1 MSAAALVIGRT
12 MTAKNPQAED
22 FASQQV
28 QETISG
34 HWRLFLLQGLIMAAL
49 GLIAV
54 AEPIVATF
62 DVEIFLGWVLLIGG
76 IVSLAGVFA
85 WQRMRGFRWMIV
97 AALLATAIGAY
108 LVWRP
113 SKGILSLTLAA
124 AVFFGAQG
132 IAQFVIAIGHRAVL
146 ASWVWLLLSGAVNFG
161 LAVIILSG
169 APSAAP
175 RTLGLMF
182 GINLFLWGMALVMTA
197 LACRA
202 IPDTPRG
209 ARGL

>member
-1 MSAAALVIGRT
+1 M
-12 MTAKNPQAED
+12 
-22 FASQQV
+22 F
-28 QETISG
+28 
-34 HWRLFLLQGLIMAAL
+34 
-49 GLIAV
+49 
-54 AEPIVATF
+54 
-62 DVEIFLGWVLLIGG
+62 
-76 IVSLAGVFA
+76 
-85 WQRMRGFRWMIV
+85 V
-97 AALLATAIGAY
+97 AALLSIAIGAY

-113 SKGILSLTLAA
+113 TSGILSLTLAA

-132 IAQFVIAIGHRAVL
+132 IAQFIIAIGHRAVL
-146 ASWVWLLLSGAVNFG
+146 ASWVWMLLSGIINFG

-182 GINLFLWGMALVMTA
+182 GINLFMWGIALVMTA

-202 IPDTPRG
+202 IPDTPHD

>member
-1 MSAAALVIGRT
+1 
-12 MTAKNPQAED
+12 
-22 FASQQV
+22 
-28 QETISG
+28 
-34 HWRLFLLQGLIMAAL
+34 MAAL

-62 DVEIFLGWVLLIGG
+62 DVEIFVGWLLLVGG
-76 IVSLAGVFA
+76 IVGLAGAFA
-85 WQRMRGFRWMIV
+85 WQRIRGFRWMVV
-97 AALLATAIGAY
+97 AALLAIAIGAY
-108 LVWRP
+108 VVWRP
-113 SKGILSLTLAA
+113 TRGILSLTLAA
-124 AVFFGAQG
+124 GVFFGAQG

-146 ASWVWLLLSGAVNFG
+146 ASWVWMLLSGIINFG

-182 GINLFLWGMALVMTA
+182 GINLFMWGIALVMTA

-202 IPDTPRG
+202 IPDTPHD

>member
-1 MSAAALVIGRT
+1 
-12 MTAKNPQAED
+12 
-22 FASQQV
+22 
-28 QETISG
+28 
-34 HWRLFLLQGLIMAAL
+34 MAAL

>member
-1 MSAAALVIGRT
+1 MAE
-12 MTAKNPQAED
+12 KNPQAED
-22 FASQQV
+22 FASRQV
-28 QETISG
+28 QAAIRG
-34 HWRLFLLQGLIMAAL
+34 HWILFLVQGLIMAAL

-54 AEPIVATF
+54 AEPVVATF
-62 DVEIFLGWVLLIGG
+62 DVEKFLGWVLLVGG
-76 IVSLAGVFA
+76 IVGLAGVFT
-85 WQRMRGFRWMIV
+85 WQRMRGFRWMFV
-97 AALLATAIGAY
+97 AALLSIAIGAY

-113 SKGILSLTLAA
+113 TGGILSLTLAA

-146 ASWVWLLLSGAVNFG
+146 ASWVWLLLSGVVNFG

-182 GINLFLWGMALVMTA
+182 GINLFMWGLALAMTA

-202 IPDTPRG
+202 IPHTPQG